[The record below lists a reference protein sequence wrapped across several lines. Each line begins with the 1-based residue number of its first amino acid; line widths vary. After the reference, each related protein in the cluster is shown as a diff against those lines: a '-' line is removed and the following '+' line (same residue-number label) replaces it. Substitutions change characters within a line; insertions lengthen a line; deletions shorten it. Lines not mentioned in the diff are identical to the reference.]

1 MTFEHIKKTCKR
13 LKKKND
19 INAVIIDLEEKD
31 IEGDHIELSKQLKEL
46 TQEIDLSIIIFT
58 NVKIESNSNITTTD
72 DVEDKDILEYADMII
87 ISKYDYKN
95 KKMLYVAKSD
105 NEKIPVGYMNLEE
118 RCVENG

>member
-1 MTFEHIKKTCKR
+1 
-13 LKKKND
+13 
-19 INAVIIDLEEKD
+19 
-31 IEGDHIELSKQLKEL
+31 
-46 TQEIDLSIIIFT
+46 
-58 NVKIESNSNITTTD
+58 
-72 DVEDKDILEYADMII
+72 MII